1 MTAFRHCCVGESR
14 IDPWAV
20 RNCPLLH
27 FWPAQSL
34 TQSGRKCSNW
44 PETIAAVAVVH
55 RLIVVTCDVKDFTP
69 AAILGPFP

>member
-1 MTAFRHCCVGESR
+1 MITLGGTFKACELCRSNKRREHFR
-14 IDPWAV
+14 
-20 RNCPLLH
+20 
-27 FWPAQSL
+27 PAQSL